1 MARHSPHIL
10 ELARKGAESR
20 FRELMQ
26 EVSLLLHSFPDLHD
40 SFDPDELPI
49 KFLVAR
55 AAGQPP
61 REPSSRRRHRRMS
74 PVARRA
80 VSERIKKYWAAR
92 RASTNK

>member
-26 EVSLLLHSFPDLHD
+26 EVSLLLHTFPDLHD

-55 AAGQPP
+55 GAGQP
-61 REPSSRRRHRRMS
+61 REPSSRRRHRRLS
-74 PVARRA
+74 PAARRA
-80 VSERIKKYWAAR
+80 VSERMKKYWAAR